1 MPAFAHVIEL
11 AQSRVAEALGS
22 ESAESD
28 RPAAVRD
35 ADAIA
40 GRIDHTLLRADA
52 TQPEIERI
60 CDEAVE
66 YGFASV
72 CVNSRWVPL
81 VAARLA
87 DAPSLTC
94 SVVGFPLGA
103 MSARAKAEETS
114 IAVDEGAD
122 EIDMVI
128 DLGALKSGELA
139 AVYQDI
145 RGVVVAADGR
155 PVKVIIETCLL
166 DDEQKAVACLL
177 AVRAGAAYVKTST
190 GFSSG
195 GATADDV
202 RLMRAV
208 VGDALGVKASGG
220 VRTRSDADAMIAAG
234 ADRIGASA
242 SIAIVTAS

>member
-1 MPAFAHVIEL
+1 MSAFAHVIEV
-11 AQSRVAEALGS
+11 AQSRVVDALGS
-22 ESAESD
+22 ESAEAD
-28 RPAAVRD
+28 RPAALRD
-35 ADAIA
+35 AEVLA
-40 GRIDHTLLRADA
+40 GRIDLTLLRADA
-52 TQPEIERI
+52 TQAEIERI
-60 CDEAVE
+60 CDEAVQ

-87 DAPSLTC
+87 DASSLTC

-103 MSARAKAEETS
+103 MSARAKSEETA

-220 VRTRSDADAMIAAG
+220 VRTRGDADAMIAAG

>member
-1 MPAFAHVIEL
+1 MSAFAHVIEV
-11 AQSRVAEALGS
+11 AQSRVVDALGS
-22 ESAESD
+22 ESAEAD
-28 RPAAVRD
+28 RPAALRD
-35 ADAIA
+35 SEALA

-52 TQPEIERI
+52 TQAEIERI
-60 CDEAVE
+60 CAEAVQ

-72 CVNSRWVPL
+72 CVNSRWVPF
-81 VAARLA
+81 VAERLA
-87 DAPSLTC
+87 DAAPLTC

-103 MSARAKAEETS
+103 MSARAKADETA
-114 IAVDEGAD
+114 IAIDEGAD

-128 DLGALKSGELA
+128 DLGALKSGDLA
-139 AVYQDI
+139 AVYQDM
-145 RGVVVAADGR
+145 RGVVVAAAGR

-190 GFSSG
+190 GFSTG
-195 GATADDV
+195 GATVDDV
-202 RLMRAV
+202 RLMRGV

-220 VRTRSDADAMIAAG
+220 VRTRNDADAMIAAG

-242 SIAIVTAS
+242 SIAIATAS